1 MMEYE
6 SMKHRLRTMLCVWLA
21 LVGGLAGPLLAKD
34 KTPPVDSNDPTFR
47 LFQALDNN
55 RGGKLTDFYL
65 IADVYKD
72 PAGGSEEFQH
82 ILKADYDKNRAFG
95 KLQIYVRSVGKI
107 LPDQLKTYT
116 VKELYDFGLMDQA
129 KYMKSEP
136 GEFGR
141 SGDIYLRAVEDRP
154 LATTPVTDEV
164 RKSYELFVT
173 QHLLPAIEKK

>member
-1 MMEYE
+1 MEYE
-6 SMKHRLRTMLCVWLA
+6 LMKHRLRTILCVGLA
-21 LVGGLAGPLLAKD
+21 LVGGLAAPLLGKE
-34 KTPPVDSNDPTFR
+34 KTPPVDANDPTFR
-47 LFQALDNN
+47 LFQALDTN

-72 PAGGSEEFQH
+72 PAGSSEEFQH
-82 ILKADYDKNRAFG
+82 ILKADYDKNRSFG
-95 KLQIYVRSVGKI
+95 KLQVYVRSVGKI

-116 VKELYDFGLMDQA
+116 AKEFYDFGLMDQA
-129 KYMKSEP
+129 KYMKTDP
-136 GEFGR
+136 GEFGK

-164 RKSYELFVT
+164 RKSYEQFLT

>member
-1 MMEYE
+1 MEYK
-6 SMKHRLRTMLCVWLA
+6 SIKHHLGTMLCVGLA
-21 LVGGLAGPLLAKD
+21 LVGGLAAPLLAKD
-34 KTPPVDSNDPTFR
+34 KTPPIDPNDPTLR
-47 LFQALDNN
+47 LFQALDTN

-82 ILKADYDKNRAFG
+82 ILKAEYDKTRVFG
-95 KLQIYVRSVGKI
+95 KFQIYVRSVGKI
-107 LPDQLKTYT
+107 LPDQLKTYSA
-116 VKELYDFGLMDQA
+116 KEFYDFGLMDQA
-129 KYMKSEP
+129 KYMKTDP

-164 RKSYELFVT
+164 RKSYELFLT
-173 QHLLPAIEKK
+173 QYLLPAIEKK